1 MYNKKPRCMVIF
13 TGSWPSGWGRRNTV
27 PPQLQCGEKFARRNP
42 TPSCRG
48 QRTPNAGDGVLPQCG
63 RCTRTSR
70 ECTRGKR
77 ETKFR
82 QAKGRTSRTK
92 FPQNQVW
99 LRPPPRVDF
108 VLESG
113 SGEPDDLLE
122 RETHHSPGRNLRSH
136 TQSNPSPE
144 RPSSRSSYTA
154 LLPDYEHSNR
164 HIHGSSRSSIIPEVD
179 SPEQQHERRWP
190 LRDPQEARLLQ
201 HFVNNVAS
209 FVSLNLSNSRCLL
222 IVLKFDCTDRQQ
234 HFAIHIPH
242 RARRCETLFNAIM
255 AMSARHL
262 NRTTHF
268 DPFVSDHYYQACLEK
283 LIPALDNHG
292 VTMDD
297 DLLTAT
303 VILRLLE
310 EFDVPLAGSDIR
322 GHSFGTKA
330 FIRGPTLMT
339 STPSLR
345 QAVYWSGL
353 RQEIYNA
360 LSLQQ
365 APDIDL
371 SSLNLNSQFSPL
383 GPDAGDCAW
392 ANQAIAHCAD
402 VLIFC
407 FGEGHRSTAVHAELK
422 AQNEQWTET
431 RPDSFDPFFVGEE
444 VEIGT
449 AFPDIRFGCP
459 WHAIGNQYTDLAR
472 ILLAVH
478 DPTLPTVGP
487 LRRRLIQD
495 ADDLIRKGVWTVC
508 GAALSNAHVP
518 PAMVV
523 GCMAIHLCEN
533 RRLLLG
539 WKLKLMSLTGGD
551 RFTDPQQQDLLIQV
565 LVRTDTLHGWPTHA
579 LQRQLRETWGIP

>member
-1 MYNKKPRCMVIF
+1 MPGPKN
-13 TGSWPSGWGRRNTV
+13 
-27 PPQLQCGEKFARRNP
+27 
-42 TPSCRG
+42 
-48 QRTPNAGDGVLPQCG
+48 PQCCDPC
-63 RCTRTSR
+63 RVLHH
-70 ECTRGKR
+70 
-77 ETKFR
+77 KF
-82 QAKGRTSRTK
+82 
-92 FPQNQVW
+92 
-99 LRPPPRVDF
+99 DF
-108 VLESG
+108 ILESG
-113 SGEPDDLLE
+113 SGEPDDLTE

-136 TQSNPSPE
+136 TQSIPSPE
-144 RPSSRSSYTA
+144 RPPSRSSYTA
-154 LLPDYEHSNR
+154 IVPDFENPTHGLP
-164 HIHGSSRSSIIPEVD
+164 GSSRSSIIHGPD
-179 SPEQQHERRWP
+179 TPEQQHERRWP

-201 HFVNNVAS
+201 HFVNNVAP
-209 FVSLNLSNSRCLL
+209 F
-222 IVLKFDCTDRQQ
+222 FDCTDRQQ

-262 NRTTHF
+262 NRTTDF
-268 DPFVSDHYYQACLEK
+268 DTFVSDHYYQACLEK

-339 STPSLR
+339 TTPSLR

-383 GPDAGDCAW
+383 GPDAGDDCAW

-444 VEIGT
+444 VEIGA

-487 LRRRLIQD
+487 LRRRLIQE
-495 ADDLIRKGVWTVC
+495 ADDFIRKGVWTVC

-523 GCMAIHLCEN
+523 GCMAIHLC
-533 RRLLLG
+533 
-539 WKLKLMSLTGGD
+539 GD
-551 RFTDPQQQDLLIQV
+551 RFTDPQQQELLIQV